1 MHSTCQIEFGDASQA
16 ESVRCPSPRLL
27 SALTAE
33 PKFAVTVVWFVAR
46 NHSAIIAT
54 TTMSQIIACESLLN
68 LSTQHRDVGRL
79 HRWLSMNAAAIQ
91 KGHTD
96 ERAAGFRDMG
106 TFRCDQC
113 GESSLFTIPCQRI
126 CGLQSAKCTGSKK
139 FLPKAKTC
147 REESCSQL
155 Q

>member
-1 MHSTCQIEFGDASQA
+1 MRHKRKRFAA
-16 ESVRCPSPRLL
+16 RSPPLL

-113 GESSLFTIPCQRI
+113 GESFFLVHTP
-126 CGLQSAKCTGSKK
+126 LSADMRVAERQVHWLEKVLAEGQD
-139 FLPKAKTC
+139 LP
-147 REESCSQL
+147 
-155 Q
+155 